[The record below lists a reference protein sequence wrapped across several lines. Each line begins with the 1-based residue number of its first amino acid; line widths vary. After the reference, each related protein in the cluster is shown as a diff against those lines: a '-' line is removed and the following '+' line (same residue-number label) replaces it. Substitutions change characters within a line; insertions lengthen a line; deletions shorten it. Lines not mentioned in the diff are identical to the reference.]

1 MDDIIL
7 RWGHILGLNWD
18 IWLIK
23 VWRKGEIAGEDAVSF
38 QGFYLGE
45 NGLSVCK
52 MMLILGTVNKYQR

>member
-7 RWGHILGLNWD
+7 SWGHILGLNLD

-38 QGFYLGE
+38 
-45 NGLSVCK
+45 
-52 MMLILGTVNKYQR
+52 